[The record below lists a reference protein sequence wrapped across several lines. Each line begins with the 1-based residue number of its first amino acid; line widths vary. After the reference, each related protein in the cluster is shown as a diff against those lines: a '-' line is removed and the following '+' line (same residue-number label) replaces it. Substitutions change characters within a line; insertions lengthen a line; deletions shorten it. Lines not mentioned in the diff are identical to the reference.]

1 MIKFI
6 ATALAICLIITR
18 FYLIYKVLYW
28 LFRNYEN
35 PNISLES
42 IQWFLCAI
50 LLDLYVSSMEKSYNV
65 DIYKEKI
72 DEK

>member
-6 ATALAICLIITR
+6 ATILAFCLILTR

-28 LFRNYEN
+28 LFTNFED
-35 PNISLES
+35 PNLKS

-65 DIYKEKI
+65 DIYKEKPN
-72 DEK
+72 E

>member
-6 ATALAICLIITR
+6 ATILALCLILTR

-28 LFRNYEN
+28 LFTNFED
-35 PNISLES
+35 PNLQS
-42 IQWFLCAI
+42 IQWFICAI
-50 LLDLYVSSMEKSYNV
+50 ILDLYVSSMEKSYNV

>member
-6 ATALAICLIITR
+6 VTVFALCLIIIR

-28 LFRNYEN
+28 LFTNFQN
-35 PNISLES
+35 PNFES